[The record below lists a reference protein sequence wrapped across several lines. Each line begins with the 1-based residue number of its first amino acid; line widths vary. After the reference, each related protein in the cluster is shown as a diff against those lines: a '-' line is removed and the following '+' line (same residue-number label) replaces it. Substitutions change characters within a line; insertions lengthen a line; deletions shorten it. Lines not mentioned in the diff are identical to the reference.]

1 VRYLLQQQ
9 YGPRWAF
16 PRYNAYIRYD
26 VPNEL
31 LKEEDERLA
40 QVLGDHRLA
49 PDRRYK

>member
-1 VRYLLQQQ
+1 MRYLLQQQ

-26 VPNEL
+26 IPEEL
-31 LKEEDERLA
+31 LDGSDERLA

-49 PDRRYK
+49 PDGRYR